1 MKRHFRPVVF
11 LSMCFIVFMT
21 SSCSN
26 NDTNSQP
33 ATVNP
38 STASSFD
45 STKQTTTIESST
57 PSNSDSTKQTTTIES
72 STDKEPNSSDTLSS
86 LNKAR
91 ELNDKGYNEYKKGNF
106 KAALDLFK
114 QSMEYDYKFYLSHYN
129 YACTLGVLMKKDYPE
144 WYEHKKELIYHL
156 TKVKELKPDYISKIK
171 TDPDLDPVRKEFGY
185 MLMLGYSPSKSKDV
199 EQILQQLNWYI
210 EGQGAFPYVG
220 GIKFNKDSTITMWY
234 YSPAFFNDYNTDDKY
249 QVTGKYT
256 VDGNKI
262 TITLD
267 KKMLRKKNWN
277 DIVDNDS
284 IIEDKTTI
292 NARLTQDGILEND
305 MFDYKI
311 KCFYDEFSA

>member
-1 MKRHFRPVVF
+1 MKRCFRPAVF
-11 LSMCFIVFMT
+11 LSICFIVFMT
-21 SSCSN
+21 LSCSN
-26 NDTNSQP
+26 NDTNSQA

-38 STASSFD
+38 STLNSFD
-45 STKQTTTIESST
+45 T
-57 PSNSDSTKQTTTIES
+57 TKQTTTIES
-72 STDKEPNSSDTLSS
+72 STDKKPNTNDTLSS
-86 LNKAR
+86 LSKAK
-91 ELNDKGYNEYKKGNF
+91 ELNEKGYNEYKKGNF

-114 QSMEYDYKFYLSHYN
+114 QSMEFDYKYYLSHYN

-144 WYEHKKELIYHL
+144 WYEHKKEMIDHL

-171 TDPDLDPVRKEFGY
+171 TDPDIDPIRKEFGY
-185 MLMLGYSPSKSKDV
+185 MLMLGYSPAKSADV

-210 EGQGAFPYVG
+210 EGQGIFSYVG
-220 GIKFNKDSTITMWY
+220 GIKFNKDSTITLWY
-234 YSPAFFNDYNTDDKY
+234 YSPEFFKDYNTGAKY
-249 QVTGKYT
+249 EVTGKYT
-256 VDGNKI
+256 VNGNKI

-284 IIEDKTTI
+284 IMEGKTTI

>member
-1 MKRHFRPVVF
+1 MKRRFRPAVF
-11 LSMCFIVFMT
+11 LSICFIVFMT

-26 NDTNSQP
+26 NDTNSQA

-45 STKQTTTIESST
+45 T
-57 PSNSDSTKQTTTIES
+57 TKQTTTIES
-72 STDKEPNSSDTLSS
+72 STDKKPNTNDTLSS
-86 LNKAR
+86 LSKAK
-91 ELNDKGYNEYKKGNF
+91 ELNEKGYNEYKKGNF

-114 QSMEYDYKFYLSHYN
+114 QSMEFDYKYYLSHYN

-144 WYEHKKELIYHL
+144 WYEHKKEMIDHL

-171 TDPDLDPVRKEFGY
+171 TDPDIDPIRKEFGY
-185 MLMLGYSPSKSKDV
+185 MLMLGYSPAKSADV

-210 EGQGAFPYVG
+210 EGQGIFPYVG
-220 GIKFNKDSTITMWY
+220 GINFNKDSTITLWY
-234 YSPAFFNDYNTDDKY
+234 YSPEFFKDYNTGAKY
-249 QVTGKYT
+249 EVTGKYT
-256 VDGNKI
+256 VNGNKI

-284 IIEDKTTI
+284 IMEGKTTI